1 MLSFIKNVRKNVLYN
16 SAVSTNKIREFSEYV
31 DNNLRDIIYTVL
43 PAIIY
48 IKYERPTT
56 PPGNCMERSLLL
68 SEAVPKSI
76 VVKGI
81 LDEIGEHYWVED
93 EDTCYDPTTLLEYDK
108 DVFYALN
115 NVKNPEV
122 ITREELD
129 NLGFIQ
135 YCRRRKVGDFK
146 TDSIYFRDLET
157 ILPLIIKSIKYRA
170 MPEYKKEIDN
180 YLERIGYYQRKDENL
195 RYTLF
200 RNL

>member
-68 SEAVPKSI
+68 SEAVPNSI

-81 LDEIGEHYWVED
+81 LDEIVEHY
-93 EDTCYDPTTLLEYDK
+93 
-108 DVFYALN
+108 
-115 NVKNPEV
+115 
-122 ITREELD
+122 
-129 NLGFIQ
+129 
-135 YCRRRKVGDFK
+135 
-146 TDSIYFRDLET
+146 
-157 ILPLIIKSIKYRA
+157 
-170 MPEYKKEIDN
+170 
-180 YLERIGYYQRKDENL
+180 
-195 RYTLF
+195 
-200 RNL
+200 